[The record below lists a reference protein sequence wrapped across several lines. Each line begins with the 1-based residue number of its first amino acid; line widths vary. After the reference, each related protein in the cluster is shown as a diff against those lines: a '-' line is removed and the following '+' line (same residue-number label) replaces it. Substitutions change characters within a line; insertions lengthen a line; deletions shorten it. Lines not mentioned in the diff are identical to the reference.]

1 MHHHRSHRSH
11 LSMTNFTTGLVGGVA
26 LGIIIGTGIALTDSG
41 YRHRMV
47 RDSKRAMHKAGHAI
61 EDMF

>member
-1 MHHHRSHRSH
+1 MHHHRSRSH
-11 LSMTNFTTGLVGGVA
+11 SNMTNFTTGLVGGVA

-41 YRHRMV
+41 YRHRMM